1 MMSVF
6 KSLFGK
12 KGSSCCDIKIEEV
25 KPEKNCCQNER
36 TDVRCDK
43 NKEIDIKC

>member
-1 MMSVF
+1 MMSIL

-25 KPEKNCCQNER
+25 KKEDKGNQEIKGNNSSFCEK
-36 TDVRCDK
+36 K
-43 NKEIDIKC
+43 